1 MPPKRIYLSGAQKRQ
16 RKEKA
21 DALTRSMQG
30 SMDRFLV
37 QQPANLNESD
47 RGNDDFDDPME
58 DEKEINDEDVNEEEK
73 KNEDNVDVDIDGDE
87 NLSEK
92 ENYDVNDQDNTDI
105 GRILDI
111 YDPGHWGEVK
121 PGLRLVM
128 VEKGPAERLPSDFV
142 FPREKASGRHF
153 SHAYYIRSL
162 SNGKKQDRRWLV
174 YSKTLDKLFC
184 FCCKLFTRDNNPSH
198 MASRGFN
205 DWKNILE
212 RLRYHE
218 TSHEHIKCMS
228 QWMEL
233 ELRLQKNQTIDKH
246 IQEELSRER
255 NHWKDVMVR
264 IFSLVKTLA
273 KQNLALR
280 GGNEKLKV
288 DGNGNFLSFIDS
300 MAEWDPVMREHV
312 RRFEDGESRYHYLS
326 NRIQNELIATMADE
340 IKGMIIKKLRSA
352 KFFSVIVDCTPD
364 ISHHEQMTLILRCVD
379 VSTASAKI
387 EEFFLTF
394 LIVNDTS
401 GEGLFR
407 EIQNVLVSLDLDIDD
422 VRGQGYDN
430 GSNMKGKH
438 KGVQKRFL
446 DVNPRAFYTPCG
458 CHSLNLALCDM
469 ASTSDK
475 AISFFGIIQRIYNV
489 FASSTKRWKILE
501 DKVGGLTVKS
511 LSQTRWESHVN
522 CVKAIRFQAPKIR
535 DALIYI
541 AETTDDPSTQS
552 TAECLVTSET
562 HGIGNYEFLLSM
574 VIWYKLLFAVNTVS
588 KSLQSKDMNIEV
600 AVSQLKGLVSFFRS
614 YRETGFES
622 AKSDVKQIAEAMEI
636 EAMFPA
642 KKKRVIK
649 RKKFFDE
656 EPELDDESID
666 LSPEDSFRISYFL
679 QVMDRALCSLETR
692 FEQFQKYEQTF
703 GFLFDLDK
711 LKSASED
718 SLMVSCTNLEAALK
732 HGNHSDVIGDDLCFE
747 LMVLKGVLPQDYK
760 RPLDVLNFLKGREE
774 CYPNS
779 WIAYQILL
787 MIPVSVATAE
797 RNFSKLKLIKSYL
810 RSTMSQERLNGLA
823 VISIER
829 DLLRNLDY
837 ETLVKEFI
845 EKEGR
850 KIMS

>member
-1 MPPKRIYLSGAQKRQ
+1 
-16 RKEKA
+16 
-21 DALTRSMQG
+21 MQG

-37 QQPANLNESD
+37 KSANLNESGRSGD
-47 RGNDDFDDPME
+47 EFDDPME
-58 DEKEINDEDVNEEEK
+58 DENEINDEDVNEEDKEV
-73 KNEDNVDVDIDGDE
+73 EDDVTDVTEEDD

-92 ENYDVNDQDNTDI
+92 ENEDVNDQVQDNTDM

-111 YDPGHWGEVK
+111 YDPGNWGQVK
-121 PGLRLVM
+121 PALKLVM
-128 VEKGPAERLPSDFV
+128 VEKGPAQRLPSDFI

-153 SHAYYIRSL
+153 SHAYYTRSL

-174 YSKTLDKLFC
+174 YSKTLDKIFC
-184 FCCKLFTRDNNPSH
+184 ICCKLFTHNQSH
-198 MASRGFN
+198 LVSKGFN

-212 RLRYHE
+212 RLRHHE

-246 IQEELSRER
+246 IQEELSKER

-273 KQNLALR
+273 KQNLAFR
-280 GGNEKLKV
+280 GRKEKLKV

-326 NRIQNELIATMADE
+326 NRIQNELIGMIADK
-340 IKGMIIKKLRSA
+340 IKGMIIKKIQSA
-352 KFFSVIVDCTPD
+352 KYFSVIVDCTPD

-379 VSTASAKI
+379 VSSAASAKI

-407 EIQNVLVSLDLDIDD
+407 EIQNVLVSLDLNIDD

-438 KGVQKRFL
+438 KGVQKRFI

-469 ASTSDK
+469 ASTSEK
-475 AISFFGIIQRIYNV
+475 ASSFFGIIQRIYRV
-489 FASSTKRWKILE
+489 FASSTKQWKILE
-501 DKVGGLTVKS
+501 DMVGGLTVKS
-511 LSQTRWESHVN
+511 LSKTRWESHVE

-541 AETTDDPSTQS
+541 AETTKDPTTKSD
-552 TAECLVTSET
+552 AECLVTSET

-588 KSLQSKDMNIEV
+588 KSLQSEKMNIEG
-600 AVSQLKGLVSFFRS
+600 AVSQLEGLLSFFRN
-614 YRETGFES
+614 YRERGFES
-622 AKSDVKQIAEAMEI
+622 AKTDVKKIAEAMEI
-636 EAMFPA
+636 EATFPTQ
-642 KKKRVIK
+642 KKRVIK
-649 RKKFFDE
+649 RKRFFDE
-656 EPELDDESID
+656 EPELVDESVD
-666 LSPEDSFRISYFL
+666 LSPEESFRTSYFL
-679 QVMDRALCSLETR
+679 QVMDQALYSLETR

-703 GFLFDLDK
+703 GFLFDLEK

-718 SLMVSCTNLEAALK
+718 SLMASCTNLEAALK
-732 HGNHSDVIGDDLCFE
+732 HVHHSDVIGDDLCFE
-747 LMVLKGVLPQDYK
+747 LMVLKEALPQDYK
-760 RPLDVLNFLKGREE
+760 RPLEVLNFLKGREE

-787 MIPVSVATAE
+787 TIPVSVATAE
-797 RNFSKLKLIKSYL
+797 RSFSKLKLIKSYL
-810 RSTMSQERLNGLA
+810 RSTIIRKVKWSSNYIDRER
-823 VISIER
+823 IS
-829 DLLRNLDY
+829 
-837 ETLVKEFI
+837 
-845 EKEGR
+845 
-850 KIMS
+850 